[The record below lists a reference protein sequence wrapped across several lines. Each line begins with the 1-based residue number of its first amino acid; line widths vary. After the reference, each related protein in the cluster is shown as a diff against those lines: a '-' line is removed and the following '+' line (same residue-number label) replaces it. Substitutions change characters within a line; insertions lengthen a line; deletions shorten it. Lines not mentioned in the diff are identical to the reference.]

1 MHNNSQDPILVLR
14 SHQNTP
20 MAEKQWSWDHLRY
33 FLALAEHGTLSA
45 AGRELDV
52 SHSTVL
58 RRIRAFE
65 ATLETRLFEHT
76 STGYFLTSAGAELNE
91 QARQM
96 KHTLNAVA
104 RDINGADQ
112 ALAGK
117 IVIATT
123 DSLSFV
129 LLPDILKK
137 LSDLHTELRFTV
149 LMNTQINNIDDREI
163 DIAIR
168 TCKEP
173 PDSLI
178 GRCVGDIDFTVCAS
192 KQYLLEHPLDAFPT
206 DVAGHHFIR
215 LVSSFQG
222 MPFHNWLD
230 ARLTPD
236 AHTIEVNN
244 FVLAAAMCRAG
255 HGITVLPS
263 YMLDNDTELQ
273 ALETDTTIEKNK
285 LWILCHSDLRDTE
298 RVRCVRRYLFEALS
312 KRFANC

>member
-1 MHNNSQDPILVLR
+1 MTENR
-14 SHQNTP
+14 
-20 MAEKQWSWDHLRY
+20 WSWDHLRY
-33 FLALAEHGTLSA
+33 FIALAEHGTLSA

-65 ATLETRLFEHT
+65 ATLETRLFEHA
-76 STGYFLTSAGAELNE
+76 SNRYILTSAGTELHE
-91 QARQM
+91 QAQQM
-96 KHTLNAVA
+96 KFALDAVA
-104 RDINGADQ
+104 RNINGADQ
-112 ALAGK
+112 ELAGK

-123 DSLSFV
+123 DSLSYM
-129 LLPDILKK
+129 LLPELLKE
-137 LSDLHTELRFTV
+137 LSDLHTELHFTV
-149 LMNTQINNIDDREI
+149 LMNNRMSNIEDREV

-178 GRCVGDIDFTVCAS
+178 GRCVGNIDFSVCAA
-192 KQYLLEHPLDAFPT
+192 KDYLNKHPLDEFPA
-206 DVAGHHFIR
+206 DVTGHHFIR

-222 MPFHNWLD
+222 MPFYDWLN

-236 AHTIEVNN
+236 VHTLEVNN
-244 FVLAAAMCRAG
+244 FLLAAAMCREG

-273 ALETDTTIEKNK
+273 ALKTDAPIESNK

-298 RVRCVRRYLFEALS
+298 RVRCVRRFLFDALS
-312 KRFANC
+312 RQFTHS

>member
-1 MHNNSQDPILVLR
+1 
-14 SHQNTP
+14 
-20 MAEKQWSWDHLRY
+20 MAEKNWSWDHLRF

-65 ATLETRLFEHT
+65 ATLETRLFEHA
-76 STGYFLTSAGAELNE
+76 STGYFLTSAGVELNE

-96 KHTLNAVA
+96 KLALDAVA

-123 DSLSFV
+123 DSLSFM
-129 LLPDILKK
+129 LLPEILKD
-137 LSDLHTELRFTV
+137 LSELHSELSFTL
-149 LMNTQINNIDDREI
+149 LMNTQINNIEDREV

-173 PDSLI
+173 PDSLL
-178 GRCVGDIDFTVCAS
+178 GRCVGDIDFSVCAS
-192 KQYLLEHPLDAFPT
+192 KHYLREHPLDAFPT
-206 DVAGHHFIR
+206 DVAGHQFIQ

-222 MPFHNWLD
+222 MPFYDWLD

-244 FVLAAAMCRAG
+244 FLLAAAMRRSG
-255 HGITVLPS
+255 YGITVLPS
-263 YMLDNDTELQ
+263 YMLDNDKELQ
-273 ALETDTTIEKNK
+273 ALETDISIEKNK

-298 RVRCVRRYLFEALS
+298 RVRCVRRYLFDALS
-312 KRFANC
+312 KRFSNR